1 MIEKS
6 LSEIMP
12 NHANLR
18 QIHKENWKKYTEKS
32 YFPQIKKTMYLTV
45 EIETFVL
52 VIEVMAIIKTTT
64 KVF

>member
-18 QIHKENWKKYTEKS
+18 QTHKENWKKYTEKS
-32 YFPQIKKTMYLTV
+32 YFPKIKKTMYLTV